1 MREPSSL
8 LARYRPLF
16 SLTVEHQFFADNLCR
31 GLRLEPYRQSATLM
45 EKGACVWR
53 PQIGGVAVYADVSR
67 LALLRSWLAEA
78 TPAFSLG
85 FQAFAEDPLFDG
97 YTGGFRRDTDSTLSF
112 ASGNAVAEDAGAR
125 YRLHA
130 AECVSDADRASAQR
144 AELPAGASCW
154 PAAPKFDV
162 WIKVDPDAIDA
173 TSSAR
178 DAAGRDYY
186 LRFASRET
194 LWQYNVFG
202 DFSPE
207 QVSVVDLA
215 DKTEFAALGPRNF
228 ANGRAGQRLRS
239 RAPIALRERSA
250 QRFQLRLQDHGS
262 ERVIVKRLPVASAG
276 QFNIEE
282 HEGAPTWVSEIYV
295 NC

>member
-1 MREPSSL
+1 MREAPTL

-16 SLTVEHQFFADNLCR
+16 SIAVEHQFFADTLCR
-31 GLRLEPYRQSATLM
+31 GLRLEPYRQSAMLM

-67 LALLRSWLAEA
+67 LELLRSWFAQA
-78 TPAFSLG
+78 TPAMSLG

-97 YTGGFRRDTDSTLSF
+97 YTGGFRRDAESILSF
-112 ASGNAVAEDAGAR
+112 SSGNAVAEEGGTR
-125 YRLHA
+125 LRLHA
-130 AECVSDADRASAQR
+130 AECVSDADLVAAPH
-144 AELPAGASCW
+144 AELPAGASRW
-154 PAAPKFDV
+154 PAAPKFAV
-162 WIKVDPDAIDA
+162 WIQFDPDAIDT
-173 TSSAR
+173 TSRAG
-178 DAAGRDYY
+178 DAEGKHYY
-186 LRFASRET
+186 LRFAARET

-215 DKTEFAALGPRNF
+215 DKNQFAALGPRNF